1 MMRKL
6 TRATSFQ
13 LFAVA
18 LAWVAP
24 SGHASAEADL
34 CTPVA
39 QLMSDFAAQELF
51 YRDPETGTWAP
62 VPDSGLSLSGRE
74 VQLIYVAREF
84 FQEDP
89 RSGAIVVKTGRKIDT
104 SEKDP
109 EPVRKQIKLDR
120 AKQAEFDSCRR
131 AREPSSFQGPVSA
144 LEYDRY
150 HDYGYDAADN
160 EDGRSLTQFHTK
172 YVSRSGRCDATTDST
187 TFDAPL
193 RWDWR
198 SNRSQFSF
206 DPSVVSGG
214 FHSQIMA
221 GLNVVGAA
229 AVGSVGLAD
238 QRVEIIK
245 YRTNA
250 QKMACIALRVKP
262 TGKNFFIRVND
273 LEGAPK
279 GGRLI
284 RADELSRQLTR

>member
-1 MMRKL
+1 MRKL

-18 LAWVAP
+18 WAWVAP
-24 SGHASAEADL
+24 GGHASAEADL
-34 CTPVA
+34 CIPVA

-51 YRDPETGTWAP
+51 YRDPETGTWAA
-62 VPDSGLSLSGRE
+62 VPDGGLSLSARE
-74 VQLIYVAREF
+74 AQLIYVTREF
-84 FQEDP
+84 FQDES
-89 RSGAIVVKTGRKIDT
+89 RSGAIVVKTGRKIDS

-109 EPVRKQIKLDR
+109 EPARKQIKLDR
-120 AKQAEFDSCRR
+120 AKQAEFDSCRG
-131 AREPSSFQGPVSA
+131 REPSSFQGPVSA

-150 HDYGYDAADN
+150 HDYGYDALDN
-160 EDGRSLTQFHTK
+160 EDGRSLTQFHTR
-172 YVSRSGRCDATTDST
+172 YVSRSGRCDAATDST

-206 DPSVVSGG
+206 DPGVVSGG

-221 GLNVVGAA
+221 GLSIRGAA

-238 QRVEIIK
+238 QRVAIIK

-279 GGRLI
+279 GSRLI

>member
-1 MMRKL
+1 MRKL

-24 SGHASAEADL
+24 SGHASAEADF

-51 YRDPETGTWAP
+51 YWDPDTKTWAA
-62 VPDSGLSLSGRE
+62 VPDGGLSLSGRE
-74 VQLIYVAREF
+74 AQLIYVTREF
-84 FQEDP
+84 FQDEP

-109 EPVRKQIKLDR
+109 EPARKKIKLDR
-120 AKQAEFDSCRR
+120 AKQAEFDSCRG
-131 AREPSSFQGPVSA
+131 REPSSFDGRVSA

-150 HDYGYDAADN
+150 HDYGYDASDN
-160 EDGRSLTQFHTK
+160 EDGRSLGEFHTR
-172 YVSRSGRCDATTDST
+172 YVSRSGRCDAATDST

-221 GLNVVGAA
+221 GLSIRGAA

-238 QRVEIIK
+238 QRVDIIK

-262 TGKNFFIRVND
+262 TGRNFFIRVND